1 MNTLRQYSPL
11 DQLVIGFDDLLRA
24 TITSETPK
32 IRPNPAIS
40 VNSDD
45 LTVGMRRQSACLM
58 RINHSGEVSA
68 QALYQ
73 GQAVTANNPRVQNI
87 MQESAAEEI
96 DHLYWCQQRLDELES
111 HTSYL
116 NPLWYAGSFT
126 LGAMAGYMGDEW
138 SLGFVAETENQVM
151 QHIDEHLEQL
161 PELDVKSRAILEKM
175 KLDEGKH
182 ASMAIESGA
191 RELPDMVKKL
201 MSLCSK
207 VMTKTAYWI

>member
-11 DQLVIGFDDLLRA
+11 DQLVMGFDGFLRA
-24 TITSETPK
+24 ANKSGTLK

-40 VNSDD
+40 VNSDA
-45 LTVGMRRQSACLM
+45 LTVSMRRQSACLM
-58 RINHSGEVSA
+58 RVNHSGEVSA

-73 GQAVTANNPRVQNI
+73 GQAITANNPRVQII
-87 MQESAAEEI
+87 MQDSATEEI

-138 SLGFVAETENQVM
+138 SLGFVAETENQVV
-151 QHIDEHLEQL
+151 QHIDEHLERL
-161 PELDVKSRAILEKM
+161 PELDVKSRAILEQM

-182 ASMAIESGA
+182 ATMAKISGA
-191 RELPDMVKKL
+191 RELPEMVKKL

-207 VMTKTAYWI
+207 VMTKSSYWV